1 VCAEFRELRIQ
12 VLGPVSAWLGDQALG
27 LGPARQRALLA
38 LLAFRP
44 GRPVSR
50 DEIIDAVWGHSPP
63 ASAAN
68 GVHTYVKGLR
78 RVLEPDRPR
87 RSADGILTSVTGG
100 YLLRLKPEL
109 LDAVAAEQLISQA
122 SRLKV
127 AGDLPLA
134 VRSLDS
140 ALALWQA
147 VPLLGIPGPWA
158 QTERIRLTEL
168 RLTAIEER
176 GDVLLAAG
184 QHAEAAVE
192 LASLVRE
199 HPLRE
204 RLRAQLMTALYRC
217 GRQADA
223 LAVFTQTREI
233 LVDELGVEPGPGL
246 QQLQQRILRADPDLA
261 QPDPVPGT
269 ARRTVLRRPPA
280 HDSDRRRPARKH
292 GQRPA
297 TGQPVPRQLP
307 TPGRGFAGRSAEL
320 ATLTEL
326 LDQAAL
332 PARGDDPQEPS
343 AAGGRTVVISA
354 IGGMAGIGKTTLALY
369 WAHQVADL
377 FPDGQLYV
385 NLRGFDPDGVPIT
398 ATQALRGFLDAL
410 GVPAARIPAG
420 LDAQA
425 TLYRSLMA
433 GRRILVVL
441 DNARDDQQVRP
452 LLPGS
457 RSAMVVVTSR
467 SLLIG
472 LVAAEGAHP
481 LTLDLLATD
490 EAHELVA
497 GRLDAGRLSAEPEA
511 VPELVRL
518 CGRLPLALS
527 VATARLATQPALPI
541 GAVVAD
547 LTDVRRRLDALAVDD
562 PMTSIRAVF
571 SWSHWSLTPAAAR
584 MFRLLGV
591 HPGPDIS
598 IPAAASLAGVSHQ
611 EARILLAELEH
622 LHLVMEPVPG
632 RFAFHDLMRAYAA
645 ELSAAGDD
653 SLSREAAM
661 LRALDHYAHTA
672 GSACLAMNPAR
683 DAITLSAPRAGAVQE
698 PIADD
703 AEALAWFTSEH
714 QVLLRALSVACDR
727 GWDGLAWQIAW
738 SIADFLGRQG
748 HWHDW
753 TATQRIALAS
763 AERLGDRPGQ
773 AYAHRSLGEICLQFG
788 SLTDAEPHLRQAIE
802 LFSQIEDRAGRA
814 GTELALAH
822 LLEQRGLIPDA
833 LSYAQRALVTFSE
846 LGHRP
851 GQARALNNVGWCQA
865 LTGDYQQTLGYCRQA
880 LDLHA
885 ELGNR
890 FGQAATLDSLGFAH
904 HNLGDHAEAIGCYG
918 RAVELYVK
926 LGERY
931 LAADVLAHLGDSCLA
946 AGDLAS
952 AGQAWQSALSTLDD
966 LGHPNAASVR
976 VRLDELHLT
985 GEVT

>member
-1 VCAEFRELRIQ
+1 M
-12 VLGPVSAWLGDQALG
+12 
-27 LGPARQRALLA
+27 
-38 LLAFRP
+38 
-44 GRPVSR
+44 
-50 DEIIDAVWGHSPP
+50 
-63 ASAAN
+63 
-68 GVHTYVKGLR
+68 
-78 RVLEPDRPR
+78 
-87 RSADGILTSVTGG
+87 
-100 YLLRLKPEL
+100 
-109 LDAVAAEQLISQA
+109 
-122 SRLKV
+122 
-127 AGDLPLA
+127 AGELPLA
-134 VRSLDS
+134 ARSLDS

-223 LAVFTQTREI
+223 LAVFAQTREF
-233 LVDELGVEPGPGL
+233 LVEELGVEPGPGL
-246 QQLQQRILRADPDLA
+246 QQLQQQMLRADPDLA
-261 QPDPVPGT
+261 PPDPVPGT
-269 ARRTVLRRPPA
+269 ARRTVLPRAPA
-280 HDSDRRRPARKH
+280 HDAGRRRAARKH
-292 GQRPA
+292 GRRPA
-297 TGQPVPRQLP
+297 PGQPVPRQLP

-320 ATLTEL
+320 LTLTEL
-326 LDQAAL
+326 LDQAAVL
-332 PARGDDPQEPS
+332 APAVR
-343 AAGGRTVVISA
+343 GRTVVISA
-354 IGGMAGIGKTTLALY
+354 IGGMAGIGKTTLALH

-385 NLRGFDPDGVPIT
+385 NLRGFDPDGVPMT
-398 ATQALRGFLDAL
+398 ASQALRGFLDAL
-410 GVPAARIPAG
+410 GVPAARIPTG

-433 GRRILVVL
+433 ARRILVVL

-481 LTLDLLATD
+481 LTLDLLASD
-490 EAHELVA
+490 EAHELVI
-497 GRLDAGRLSAEPEA
+497 GRLDAGRVSAEPEA
-511 VPELVRL
+511 VTELVEL
-518 CGRLPLALS
+518 CGRAPAG
-527 VATARLATQPALPI
+527 AERRDRQAGHPARPADRRRRRRLD
-541 GAVVAD
+541 GR
-547 LTDVRRRLDALAVDD
+547 RRRLDALAVDD

-571 SWSHWSLTPAAAR
+571 SWSYWSLTPAAAR

-598 IPAAASLAGVSHQ
+598 IPAAASLAGVSCY

-645 ELSAAGDD
+645 ELSAANDD
-653 SLSREAAM
+653 SLSRDAAM

-672 GSACLAMNPAR
+672 RSACIAMNPAK
-683 DAITLSAPRAGAVQE
+683 DAITLPVPRAGAAPE

-703 AEALAWFTSEH
+703 AQALTWFTSEH
-714 QVLLRALSVACDR
+714 QVLLRALSVAGDR
-727 GWDGLAWQIAW
+727 GWDGPAWQIAW

-748 HWHDW
+748 HWNDW
-753 TATQRIALAS
+753 TATQRLALAS
-763 AERLGDRPGQ
+763 AERLADLPRQ
-773 AYAHRSLGEICLQFG
+773 AHAHRSLGEIYIQFG
-788 SLTDAEPHLRQAIE
+788 SLPEAEPHLRQAIE
-802 LFSQIEDRAGRA
+802 LFTQVGDPAGRA
-814 GTELALAH
+814 GTDLALAH
-822 LLEQRGLIPDA
+822 LLEQGGLILDS
-833 LSYAQRALVTFSE
+833 LGYAQRALVTFGE

-865 LTGDYQQTLGYCRQA
+865 LAGDYSQA
-880 LDLHA
+880 LRYCQQALELHC

-904 HNLGDHAEAIGCYG
+904 HNLGDYAQAIGCYR
-918 RAVELYVK
+918 RAVQDYVS

-931 LAADVLAHLGDSCLA
+931 QAADVLAHLGDSCRA
-946 AGDLAS
+946 AGDLAA

-966 LGHPNAASVR
+966 LGHPSAASVR
-976 VRLDELHLT
+976 VKLDELHLT
-985 GEVT
+985 GDVT